1 MVIPLFM
8 VKRGGG
14 DDGSI
19 GTCAEKV
26 RMCARERILFFD
38 NVFLFFLVH
47 CWCVLYRVFLRVC
60 KGEKGLVSA
69 LDSRATSIPFVKEAS
84 PP

>member
-38 NVFLFFLVH
+38 NVFLFFGSLLV
-47 CWCVLYRVFLRVC
+47 CIVP
-60 KGEKGLVSA
+60 G
-69 LDSRATSIPFVKEAS
+69 IPPSVQRRERTRFS
-84 PP
+84 P